1 MLRTIS
7 FFVATVIYMI
17 IVFPTWPVAFFLKLI
32 KQEKACNYMM
42 FGIVKF
48 ACKVALI
55 LIGVHI
61 DEVKGLENI
70 TKEPAL
76 YITNHRSIFDIIILY
91 TFMKFPTGFVAKKEM
106 KKVPVFSVWMWWV
119 KCLFLDR
126 EDIRQ
131 GLKTIN
137 QGAEQLKAGIN
148 MSIFPEGTR
157 NKDDSKTTLL
167 PFHGGSF
174 KMAVKADAPIVPVA
188 IYGSAHCF
196 EEDFPKMHSTHVR
209 VTFGAPIYVKELD
222 KKDQRFLGQ
231 YVQDQVQTMLNDFEK

>member
-1 MLRTIS
+1 MFRTIL
-7 FFVATVIYMI
+7 FFVATVLYMI
-17 IVFPTWPVAFFLKLI
+17 VVFPSWPIAGFLKLI
-32 KQEKACNYMM
+32 KKEDACNKMM

-48 ACKVALI
+48 ACKVALV

-61 DEVKGLENI
+61 DEVKGKENI
-70 TKEPAL
+70 TDEAAL

-131 GLKTIN
+131 GLETIN
-137 QGAEQLKAGIN
+137 KGAEQLKSGIN

-157 NKDDSKTTLL
+157 NKDNSKTTLL

-174 KMAVKADAPIVPVA
+174 KMAVKSGAPIVPVA
-188 IYGSAHCF
+188 IYNSANCF
-196 EEDFPKMHSTHVR
+196 EADFPKMHKTHVK
-209 VTFGAPIYVKELD
+209 VTFGEPIYVQNLD
-222 KKDQRFLGQ
+222 KKEQRFLGQ
-231 YVQDQVQTMLNDFEK
+231 YVQDKVQLMLNEFEQ